1 METAARRRPIHLGD
15 HVRRMRTALGVKQSA
30 LASELGTTQQ
40 NISRIEQEEEVDEVT
55 LERIGKALGV
65 SAEAIKNF
73 DEEAAFNIV
82 SNTFTS
88 QDSSTINA
96 INIQPT
102 FNPVDKVVELY
113 ERLLQVEREKV
124 ELLER
129 MLKEQK

>member
-65 SAEAIKNF
+65 TAEAIKNF
-73 DEEAAFNIV
+73 TEEGPVFHIQNMNDNSGNFNHY
-82 SNTFTS
+82 N
-88 QDSSTINA
+88 
-96 INIQPT
+96 
-102 FNPVDKVVELY
+102 FNPIEKIVELY
-113 ERLLQVEREKV
+113 DALLKSEREKV

-129 MLKEQK
+129 LLKEQK

>member
-1 METAARRRPIHLGD
+1 M
-15 HVRRMRTALGVKQSA
+15 
-30 LASELGTTQQ
+30 TQQ
-40 NISRIEQEEEVDEVT
+40 NISRIEQEEEVDDVT
-55 LERIGKALGV
+55 LDRIAKVLGV

-73 DEEAAFNIV
+73 DEEATVNIV
-82 SNTFTS
+82 SNFTS

-102 FNPVDKVVELY
+102 FNPVDKIVELY

-129 MLKEQK
+129 MLKSQSSDE